1 MSGEDYTEVDSV
13 YVTAERIYTGS
24 ISVADWYT
32 SGSGWHNRDTN
43 QPNERRRRR
52 PTSRLRASPARH
64 RTDRHLTLRNF
75 TGSEVPLQLLH
86 GV

>member
-43 QPNERRRRR
+43 QPNEA
-52 PTSRLRASPARH
+52 PPPPPDESPPCLTGPAP
-64 RTDRHLTLRNF
+64 DGPAPTLRNF